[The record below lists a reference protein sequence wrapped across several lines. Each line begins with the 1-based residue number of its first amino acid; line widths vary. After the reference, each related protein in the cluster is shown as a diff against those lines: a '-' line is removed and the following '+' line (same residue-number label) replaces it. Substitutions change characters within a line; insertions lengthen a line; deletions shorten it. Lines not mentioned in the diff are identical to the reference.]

1 MLPFMELQE
10 MIKLKAL
17 TEHLWCTMYC
27 VGTVEND
34 IQRTCSF
41 LIFSFQEES

>member
-1 MLPFMELQE
+1 

-17 TEHLWCTMYC
+17 TEQLQCTKHC

-34 IQRTCSF
+34 IQRACSF

>member
-1 MLPFMELQE
+1 

-17 TEHLWCTMYC
+17 TEHLQYTKHC

-34 IQRTCSF
+34 IQ
-41 LIFSFQEES
+41 EES